1 MNFDQP
7 IDRRG
12 SHSVKWDMMER
23 IYGVPADTGLA
34 MWVADMEFH
43 PPACVQ
49 QAVEKMAAHGVYGYF
64 GDDTAYLDAIRWW
77 MQTRHGWDVDAGA
90 IFTTHGLVNAF
101 GICLEACTAP
111 GDGIAGLSCLRAGHQ
126 SRRPDPGRMQ
136 ASDARRKLPDGFC
149 RLGPPDDRA

>member
-111 GDGIAGLSCLRAGHQ
+111 GDGIVLMTPVYHAF
-126 SRRPDPGRMQ
+126 
-136 ASDARRKLPDGFC
+136 ARVI
-149 RLGPPDDRA
+149 